1 MDSIDKEGQREC
13 CDDVPGDRRRRRA
26 HLQPGARLLQSWRAA
41 VATEAQNQW
50 NKPVLTRKLKA
61 VIINFH
67 LGDKPSLDVDNM
79 SKPILDVME
88 NIVYGNDRQ
97 IRQVEITHVRIDAP
111 FVFVGAS
118 KIVVSAVQTGNQF
131 VYVRIEDPVDP
142 FPLPK

>member
-1 MDSIDKEGQREC
+1 MMHVEFVVLGVPISNQVSGINLDAWRSAIAAEAGKQRKT
-13 CDDVPGDRRRRRA
+13 P
-26 HLQPGARLLQSWRAA
+26 LL
-41 VATEAQNQW
+41 TG
-50 NKPVLTRKLKA
+50 KLKG

-79 SKPILDVME
+79 SKPIFDVLE
-88 NIVYGNDRQ
+88 GVVYDNDRQ
-97 IRQVEITHVRIDAP
+97 IRQAEITHVRIDVP

-118 KIVVSAVQTGNQF
+118 KIIVTAIPAGLPF